1 MLLKGAFCTL
11 SQMSC
16 IIKVCSCCLHSS
28 FPGIIPSMHWTTRTC
43 GSSGTGPNTSWPSSR
58 GACFST
64 TTPNSACLRS
74 ARWRRWREPKIVRS
88 RTTSPLRPTET
99 RLHVRPSALESAFA
113 GCYYSNEKHR
123 VGLGTC
129 KHTHSYCYDG
139 HFLSCVCRSLPADLL
154 PTLCNL
160 CRNNQQSKALITA
173 MHGNLVI

>member
-99 RLHVRPSALESAFA
+99 RLHVRPSSRLLQDVIIATKNTESGLVHANILIVIVMMVISCPVFA
-113 GCYYSNEKHR
+113 EVFLQTFYRHCVTCVGTTNKAKH
-123 VGLGTC
+123 
-129 KHTHSYCYDG
+129 S
-139 HFLSCVCRSLPADLL
+139 
-154 PTLCNL
+154 
-160 CRNNQQSKALITA
+160 
-173 MHGNLVI
+173 